1 MNAMDL
7 LGAIMN
13 SGMSRSGGQRIE
25 HSMGSG
31 GMGAPGG
38 ILGQVLGGA
47 GGSAAGSGGLMD
59 MLGKM
64 AGSLDQGGFRTA
76 APSAR
81 GGAGSGASLLE
92 SLAGAMFGASGG
104 SARSPAGAGGMAV
117 LGGLALEALRRMGG
131 ASADADV
138 QSVGLD
144 DATRLTAG
152 LRAPTNAREEQQ
164 LMDVATLTVK
174 AMINAAKADGRIDE
188 AETDRIVGKLR
199 EGGLSEEEQRFVVEE
214 MRKPM
219 DTDSIVR
226 AVPNRQVATQV
237 YAASLLAIEVD
248 TDKERRYLQD
258 LAKALRLDSNAVD
271 YLHSALGVASVH

>member
-38 ILGQVLGGA
+38 ILGQVLGGT
-47 GGSAAGSGGLMD
+47 GGSTAGSGGLMD
-59 MLGKM
+59 VLGKM
-64 AGSLDQGGFRTA
+64 AGSLAQGGSRTA
-76 APSAR
+76 AATGMGSA
-81 GGAGSGASLLE
+81 GGGGSLLE
-92 SLAGAMFGASGG
+92 SLAGAMFGSSGG
-104 SARSPAGAGGMAV
+104 SGRSPTGAAGMAV

-131 ASADADV
+131 ASAAA
-138 QSVGLD
+138 QSVGFD

-152 LRAPTNAREEQQ
+152 LREPANAQEEQH
-164 LMDVATLTVK
+164 LLDVATLTVK
-174 AMINAAKADGRIDE
+174 AMINAAKADGSIDE

-199 EGGLSEEEQRFVVEE
+199 EGGLSDEEQRFLVEE

-219 DTDSIVR
+219 DMDSIVR
-226 AVPNRQVATQV
+226 AVPNPQVAMQV

-248 TDKERRYLQD
+248 TDKERHYLQD
-258 LAKALRLDSNAVD
+258 LAAALRLDSNAVA
-271 YLHSALGVASVH
+271 YLHSALGVTSVH

>member
-7 LGAIMN
+7 LGALMK
-13 SGMSRSGGQRIE
+13 SGMSRSGEHRVE

-31 GMGAPGG
+31 GTGG
-38 ILGQVLGGA
+38 VGDILGQILGGA

-64 AGSLDQGGFRTA
+64 AGSLGQGSGRTA
-76 APSAR
+76 GSR
-81 GGAGSGASLLE
+81 NMGSAGSGGLLE
-92 SLAGAMFGASGG
+92 SLAGAMFGGGRG
-104 SARSPAGAGGMAV
+104 SARSGAGAGGMAV
-117 LGGLALEALRRMGG
+117 LGSLALAALRNMGG
-131 ASADADV
+131 TGSATRAV
-138 QSVGLD
+138 ALD
-144 DATRLTAG
+144 DRATLMAG
-152 LRAPTNAREEQQ
+152 LREPANAAEEQQ
-164 LMDVATLTVK
+164 LLDVASLIVK

-199 EGGLSEEEQRFVVEE
+199 EGGISDEERRFVAEE

-219 DTDSIVR
+219 DMDGIVR
-226 AVPNRQVATQV
+226 AVPNRQVAMQV

-258 LAKALRLDSNAVD
+258 LAAALGLESQAVA
-271 YLHSALGVASVH
+271 YLHSALDVTTLH

>member
-7 LGAIMN
+7 LGALMN

-25 HSMGSG
+25 HSIGSG

-38 ILGQVLGGA
+38 ILGQVLGA
-47 GGSAAGSGGLMD
+47 GSTAGSGGLMD
-59 MLGKM
+59 MLGKV
-64 AGSLDQGGFRTA
+64 AGSLAQGDFRTTSPA
-76 APSAR
+76 GMGR
-81 GGAGSGASLLE
+81 AGSGGGLLE
-92 SLAGAMFGASGG
+92 SLAGAMFGGGGG
-104 SARSPAGAGGMAV
+104 STRSPAGAGGMAV
-117 LGGLALEALRRMGG
+117 LGGLALEALRRMGS
-131 ASADADV
+131 ASAVA
-138 QSVGLD
+138 QSVGFD
-144 DATRLTAG
+144 DAARLTAG
-152 LRAPTNAREEQQ
+152 LREPANAQEEQQ

-199 EGGLSEEEQRFVVEE
+199 EGGLSEGEQRFVAEE
-214 MRKPM
+214 MRRPM